1 MLWLGSELL
10 YGFGARMHLYA
21 AAGQSLAQLSITAF
35 VGYAHGFR
43 PESQSLL
50 SQHLPACVGNKQ

>member
-21 AAGQSLAQLSITAF
+21 AAGSASICQLVLATSNEARKRS
-35 VGYAHGFR
+35 G
-43 PESQSLL
+43 
-50 SQHLPACVGNKQ
+50 